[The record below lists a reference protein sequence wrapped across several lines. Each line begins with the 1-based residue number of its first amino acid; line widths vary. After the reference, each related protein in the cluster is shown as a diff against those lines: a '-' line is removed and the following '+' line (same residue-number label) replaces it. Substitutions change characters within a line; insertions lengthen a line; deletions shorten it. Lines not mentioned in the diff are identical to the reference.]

1 MMSLKAK
8 KKMAAL
14 VLVAPLTLVA
24 CGSDADSTTEST
36 SASSSTITST
46 KAIESTTAEESSTI
60 EPTEATE
67 TTETTEPSEPEVAP
81 ETTEEVAAAPEVD
94 VPLAEGSPTYDEAA
108 PIESGS
114 QASEADRAEIEALI
128 QGIYQSATIHEFIS
142 YIPQNSCRAV
152 LEANGGEASLD
163 LTGIADM
170 PLNEY
175 PAFVEAQ
182 PHVASIED
190 VQVNGDQAS
199 AVVTAV
205 SSGQA
210 ETRTQRFL
218 REDGQWTFCN

>member
-1 MMSLKAK
+1 MMMSLKAK

-46 KAIESTTAEESSTI
+46 KAIESTTAEESSTT

-67 TTETTEPSEPEVAP
+67 TTESSEPEVAP
-81 ETTEEVAAAPEVD
+81 ETTEEVADAPQVD

-114 QASEADRAEIEALI
+114 PASEADRAEIEALI
-128 QGIYQSATIHEFIS
+128 QGIYQSTTIHEFIS
-142 YIPQNSCRAV
+142 YVPQNSCRAV
-152 LEANGGEASLD
+152 FEANGGEASLD

-182 PHVASIED
+182 PHVESIED